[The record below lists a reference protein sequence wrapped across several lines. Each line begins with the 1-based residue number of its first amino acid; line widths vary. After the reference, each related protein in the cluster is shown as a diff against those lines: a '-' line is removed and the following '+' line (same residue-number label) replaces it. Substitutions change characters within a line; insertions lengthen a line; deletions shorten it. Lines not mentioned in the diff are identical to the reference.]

1 MDKVDLKK
9 LIANSDYED
18 NTNNIRKLK
27 HSNLMRQDITK
38 MLQLKSKHVRLIRND
53 FDRFTQLCSTQ
64 CKFLFTHYTDIFNRL
79 LKDELDLTILGS
91 VIDILSKI
99 EDGSLDQM
107 QGSVEVG
114 ELLKKLYID
123 SALKHGE
130 NVRNARPDSDDK
142 EHVFQDSKTISW
154 KEYKIMKS

>member
-53 FDRFTQLCSTQ
+53 FDRFTQLCS
-64 CKFLFTHYTDIFNRL
+64 
-79 LKDELDLTILGS
+79 
-91 VIDILSKI
+91 
-99 EDGSLDQM
+99 
-107 QGSVEVG
+107 
-114 ELLKKLYID
+114 
-123 SALKHGE
+123 
-130 NVRNARPDSDDK
+130 P
-142 EHVFQDSKTISW
+142 
-154 KEYKIMKS
+154 